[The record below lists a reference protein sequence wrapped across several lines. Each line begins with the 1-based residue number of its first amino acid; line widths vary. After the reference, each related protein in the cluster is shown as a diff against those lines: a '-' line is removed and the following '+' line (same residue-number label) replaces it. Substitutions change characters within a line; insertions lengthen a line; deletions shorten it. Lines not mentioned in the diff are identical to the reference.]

1 MTQKT
6 VSRRGFI
13 TGATAAAALA
23 AVGLAGCS
31 ANTAAGPTNEQVWD
45 KETDVIICGGG
56 GTGLAAAVEAGRAGV
71 ETIVLEKSDHAGG
84 TTALS
89 GGMIM
94 VPGTKYQETF
104 KGYKGDT
111 PEKLYEYY
119 MAADSM
125 GAGILDAALVKDFCD
140 GAQANLTWCEEQGIK
155 YVNCF
160 EVKPVP
166 GIPIELTEPPRIH
179 IPGDDT
185 TGIESS
191 AGTGRV
197 HTEPL
202 LKTATDAGVVFEYK
216 TEATQLIVDADRGV
230 IGVVAKATNGGEQRI
245 KARRG
250 VVVATGGYEHNEDMA
265 RAFSPWQ
272 FDSTV
277 TKQSQCFSQPTNT
290 GDGHRMGLE
299 IGAQLTGMG
308 GTMNTPIN
316 TSIGRD
322 PSGSIGDA
330 IPGIGVNKY
339 GARFCSEW
347 TTYPYYLYK
356 SYQQDEHNTWIIFD
370 QSVYDMGVTA
380 LGVEDGQ
387 ALIDAGMLFK
397 GETLADLGKAAG
409 IDPAGLEATLARWNA
424 DMESSGED
432 TMFGKTKGLAPI
444 NTPPFYAALDA
455 SANLGTFGGLRINTD
470 AQVLNWDNEPI
481 PRLFAGGMCSG
492 GWIGSWYPGSGTAV
506 GGTVHWGRKG
516 GMNAAAL
523 EPWE

>member
-1 MTQKT
+1 M
-6 VSRRGFI
+6 G
-13 TGATAAAALA
+13 GAAAAAALA
-23 AVGLAGCS
+23 AMGLVGCS
-31 ANTAAGPTNEQVWD
+31 SNANSSAGASNTAQTWD
-45 KETDVIICGGG
+45 READVVICGGG

-71 ETIVLEKSDHAGG
+71 DTLVLEKSDHAGG

-94 VPGTKYQETF
+94 VPGTKYQEEY
-104 KGYKGDT
+104 KGYTGDT

-119 MAADSM
+119 IAADEM
-125 GAGILDAALVKDFCD
+125 GAGILDRDLVKDYCD
-140 GAQANLTWCEEQGIK
+140 GAQENLAWCEEQGIQ

-166 GIPIELTEPPRIH
+166 GVPLELTEPPRIH
-179 IPGDDT
+179 IPGDGT
-185 TGIESS
+185 TGTESS

-216 TEATQLIVDADRGV
+216 TEVTELITDPEQGV
-230 IGVVAKATNGGEQRI
+230 IGVVAKTADGAEQRI
-245 KARRG
+245 KAKRG

-290 GDGHRMGLE
+290 GDGHLMGLA

-322 PSGSIGDA
+322 PSGSVGDA

-339 GARFCSEW
+339 GARFCNEW
-347 TTYPYYLYK
+347 TTYPYYFYK
-356 SYQQDEHNTWIIFD
+356 SYQQDGHTTWMIFD
-370 QSVYDMGVTA
+370 QTVYDMGAVA

-387 ALIDAGMLFK
+387 SLIDAGMLYK
-397 GETLADLGKAAG
+397 GETVAELAEAAG
-409 IDPAGLEATLARWNA
+409 IDPVGLEATLARWNS
-424 DMESSGED
+424 DMETAEVD
-432 TMFGKTKGLAPI
+432 TLYGKTKGLSPI
-444 NTPPFYAALDA
+444 NTPPYYAAIDA
-455 SANLGTFGGLRINTD
+455 SANLGTFGGLKINTD
-470 AQVLNWDNEPI
+470 AQVLDWNNEPI
-481 PRLFAGGMCSG
+481 PRLFAGGLCSG

-523 EPWE
+523 DPWE